1 MSIFD
6 LKPKDLIEYEKLL
19 EQPYLYPYWQKYFN
33 GINLSFVNSDQH
45 EDLSLLKSDEK
56 LTTLA
61 IKEDYVSIK
70 YYSLISSD

>member
-1 MSIFD
+1 MSLFD

-19 EQPYLYPYWQKYFN
+19 EKPYLYPYWQKYIN
-33 GINLSFVNSDQH
+33 GINLSFVNSDQYK
-45 EDLSLLKSDEK
+45 DLSFLRGDEK